1 MRAEPTQKE
10 NPWSVLGLGLDATD
24 AEIRA
29 AYLDGVK
36 RHPPDRD
43 AAAFERTRD
52 AYERI
57 RDPRRRISLM
67 LLQVDPAAAFV
78 SLLDGTTPPRR
89 FVGLQPWLDALKE
102 A

>member
-1 MRAEPTQKE
+1 MRAEQPQKD

-29 AYLDGVK
+29 AYLAGVK

-43 AAAFERTRD
+43 AAAFERIRD

-57 RDPRRRISLM
+57 RDPRRRIALM
-67 LLQVDPAAAFV
+67 LLQVDPAATFV
-78 SLLDGTTPPRR
+78 SLLDGTPPPRR
-89 FVGLQPWLDALKE
+89 FVGPQPWLDALKE
-102 A
+102 P